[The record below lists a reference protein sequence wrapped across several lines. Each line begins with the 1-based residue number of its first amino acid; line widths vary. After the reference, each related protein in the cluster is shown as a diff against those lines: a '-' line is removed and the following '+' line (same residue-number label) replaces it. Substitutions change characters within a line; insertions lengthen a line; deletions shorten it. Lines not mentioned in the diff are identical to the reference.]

1 ARGRRASP
9 PCEADRRR
17 TAASSPALPRPVSR
31 PPVATAA
38 GRRLPTRPR
47 RRIRSRRETHS
58 TPFADQSWRRIV
70 SRTTLPWFANRSTR
84 SMSCAIRNNP
94 RPSSRTT
101 FSGLVASTRHSAR
114 SKPVP
119 SSTTSSTSRSR
130 FTSHRTCTRLDTC
143 SRLPRRMAFD
153 NASVSA
159 TGTFSETWRV
169 LYAKCSHWRATISTT
184 RSMYRTSLGISS
196 SNARCRLRSGRPR
209 GRSGDVIGTRCD
221 RVVSLERL
229 ERALARVGDLEERV
243 ELGELEQRLE
253 VVVEIREPELP
264 ALLADFLGQG
274 HEHAQPGTVDVSRL
288 AEIDQELFLATLEL
302 VEHLLLELLAVA
314 HDELPLHIHHDN
326 FSLLPECEAHVSVSR
341 RNSRASSGRAS
352 TAIPASPESSDCNA
366 VIAATLIMSSV
377 EAPRER
383 SEHGRARPCTMGPIA
398 RACANRSTSLY
409 AMFPASSDGNTSTFA
424 CPATALPGA
433 FRAATAAMIAAS
445 PCNSPSTVNRTPRSC
460 SMAAASRTRSTDG
473 PVPLPSVLYESN
485 A

>member
-1 ARGRRASP
+1 
-9 PCEADRRR
+9 
-17 TAASSPALPRPVSR
+17 
-31 PPVATAA
+31 
-38 GRRLPTRPR
+38 
-47 RRIRSRRETHS
+47 
-58 TPFADQSWRRIV
+58 
-70 SRTTLPWFANRSTR
+70 
-84 SMSCAIRNNP
+84 
-94 RPSSRTT
+94 
-101 FSGLVASTRHSAR
+101 
-114 SKPVP
+114 
-119 SSTTSSTSRSR
+119 
-130 FTSHRTCTRLDTC
+130 
-143 SRLPRRMAFD
+143 
-153 NASVSA
+153 
-159 TGTFSETWRV
+159 
-169 LYAKCSHWRATISTT
+169 
-184 RSMYRTSLGISS
+184 
-196 SNARCRLRSGRPR
+196 
-209 GRSGDVIGTRCD
+209 
-221 RVVSLERL
+221 
-229 ERALARVGDLEERV
+229 
-243 ELGELEQRLE
+243 LE

-424 CPATALPGA
+424 RPATALPGA
-433 FRAATAAMIAAS
+433 FVAATAATSAAS
-445 PCNSPSTVNRTPRSC
+445 PCNSPSTANRTPR
-460 SMAAASRTRSTDG
+460 ARIIDAASRTRSTDG
-473 PVPLPSVLYESN
+473 PVPLPSVLYERSATRGSSPTMRMRSRAAAIAMSAN
-485 A
+485 CSAVGRGTTAQSVNVSTSGTAGSLALGAGAPRNGGTTM